1 VTQESCSALEGPSL
15 EHVLMRDEMA
25 NMVWGI
31 EKRVQGTSGDAF
43 DRKFESNRL
52 STTQEL
58 RPPLDAEAVLGG
70 RP

>member
-1 VTQESCSALEGPSL
+1 
-15 EHVLMRDEMA
+15 MRDEMA

-58 RPPLDAEAVLGG
+58 RPPLDAEAVPRGAPLNYKLQTPVAGN
-70 RP
+70 